1 MPFSKSPAAPAPRNA
16 GNSTDAGRA
25 SGCHFNVVPL
35 HRGAV
40 RPTADELLKAASDFP
55 DLYAAFRPDPIEE
68 LRNRRPYRLP
78 LHEEL
83 AELFDEV
90 RQHPLSH
97 ALVAVLTI
105 IGWTL
110 LLLAPILWTEWF

>member
-16 GNSTDAGRA
+16 GNSQDAGRA

-55 DLYAAFRPDPIEE
+55 DLYEAFRPDPIEE
-68 LRNRRPYRLP
+68 LRAKVALRPVVTLP
-78 LHEEL
+78 
-83 AELFDEV
+83 AKLFV
-90 RQHPLSH
+90 G
-97 ALVAVLTI
+97 AVWVVCLGYCAAI
-105 IGWTL
+105 WCGW
-110 LLLAPILWTEWF
+110 AQ